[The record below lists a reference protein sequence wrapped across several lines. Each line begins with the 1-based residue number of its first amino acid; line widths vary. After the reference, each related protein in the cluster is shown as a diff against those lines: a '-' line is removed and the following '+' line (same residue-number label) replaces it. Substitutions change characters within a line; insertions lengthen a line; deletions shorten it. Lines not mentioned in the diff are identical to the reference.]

1 MHPDTCNNV
10 VFVPPSFLKASET
23 RRVAADLEASVREK
37 AVVKVKGL
45 FCEDGGVT
53 HCCPSPLSCNIS
65 DSLRL
70 AKWAMDMLQTH
81 VIQGRQKPLGRIRAP

>member
-1 MHPDTCNNV
+1 VHPDTCNNV

-45 FCEDGGVT
+45 FCEDGGYAL
-53 HCCPSPLSCNIS
+53 LSQPAFVQHI
-65 DSLRL
+65 
-70 AKWAMDMLQTH
+70 
-81 VIQGRQKPLGRIRAP
+81 